1 MFSMLHPL
9 DEITPLV
16 WKSGGRLDV
25 TAVPQGGS
33 KSQCVLGAFPASKKS
48 LPRMQLELL
57 HEQGSCSGEKP
68 RLWKEESVGNADSVV
83 LELILGNES
92 VFSRSV
98 WIVPG
103 AVRG

>member
-1 MFSMLHPL
+1 MSLQSLRVAANPSVSLEHSLHQKIW
-9 DEITPLV
+9 EE
-16 WKSGGRLDV
+16 
-25 TAVPQGGS
+25 
-33 KSQCVLGAFPASKKS
+33 S

-68 RLWKEESVGNADSVV
+68 RLRKEESVGNADSVV